1 MIRNYV
7 REFLGAFCALE
18 EGGTNA
24 EEADALAALHAL
36 EFVADVFPFN
46 MVFEGDSAMVIR
58 TLRSCDYDLCKD
70 AHIFELARTKACL
83 FPLVAFQ
90 HVKRE
95 GNRH

>member
-1 MIRNYV
+1 VIRNYV

-18 EGGTNA
+18 EGGTDA

-58 TLRSCDYDLCKD
+58 ALRSCDYDQCKV

-83 FPLVAFQ
+83 FPFVAFQ